1 MRCTRQKAHGVYGR
15 YLRPHAV
22 VISTTS
28 SAAIVVTGSDT
39 MSLRDEPD
47 FEVTDLRT
55 GLPDERAFTHEREDG
70 RRRRVMG
77 VAVTAL
83 VLLAMVAIPFFQV
96 PGFRATL
103 RDVLHVPTA
112 APAPPIVDGSDIIYF
127 EHGLPWGTLLVDG
140 KLVTNVDE
148 EQPYTGFEQLY
159 TSLRVAKGRHLLS
172 YGATPFPVI
181 RCWLSVPAARGDTC
195 PLISTR
201 GPQDVT
207 PPFPAERVLDLGGA
221 PENLPESLRA
231 TLESAAT
238 QAVMRLSTTTSLSA
252 GEPFAG
258 VTGAPQRATSPLA
271 ATLSYAVT
279 RDPAAVYVF
288 PGSARSCAIL
298 CATLAASYVNSSQGQ
313 WTIAAHV
320 VPHWA
325 YRRADGTT
333 FEGSASPLGMSS
345 ASVVPL
351 EVRWNGGWQVH
362 LATSIASSPMCFIAL
377 NLISAEHLAGE
388 SLSPLR
394 MVPATNPA
402 DGCLITG
409 DGINATGVSIVPFTV
424 MYRFGLLFA
433 VDEEARRLLPT
444 IHAADPHLQA
454 LAQSW
459 AG

>member
-1 MRCTRQKAHGVYGR
+1 
-15 YLRPHAV
+15 
-22 VISTTS
+22 
-28 SAAIVVTGSDT
+28 

-47 FEVTDLRT
+47 FEVTDLWT
-55 GLPDERAFTHEREDG
+55 GLPDERVYTHERENW
-70 RRRRVMG
+70 RRRRVLG

-83 VLLAMVAIPFFQV
+83 VLFAMVAIPFFQV
-96 PGFRATL
+96 PGFRSTL
-103 RDVLHVPTA
+103 RNALHVPTA
-112 APAPPIVDGSDIIYF
+112 SPAPPLADGSDVIYF
-127 EHGLPWGTLLVDG
+127 EHGLPWGALLVDG

-258 VTGAPQRATSPLA
+258 VTGAPQFATGNMA
-271 ATLSYAVT
+271 ATLSYAVA
-279 RDPAAVYVF
+279 RDPAAVYVI

-313 WTIAAHV
+313 WIIAAHV
-320 VPHWA
+320 VPHWT
-325 YRRADGTT
+325 YRRADGVT
-333 FEGSASPLGMSS
+333 FEGSASPLGVFSD
-345 ASVVPL
+345 SVVPL

-377 NLISAEHLAGE
+377 NLISAEHLAGAP
-388 SLSPLR
+388 LSMLR

-409 DGINATGVSIVPFTV
+409 DAINATGVANVPFTV

-433 VDEEARRLLPT
+433 VDEESRRLLPA
-444 IHAADPHLQA
+444 IHAADPHLEA

-459 AG
+459 EG